1 MPVGS
6 KSFKSRQIAWIFSFE
21 AIGWV
26 SERGKNVVGME
37 TSSVGGGEGTKTT
50 DLYFLKPGLIF

>member
-37 TSSVGGGEGTKTT
+37 TRVLSGEGREQRQQTC
-50 DLYFLKPGLIF
+50 IFSSLD